1 MNRYTPTFVFLLV
14 CLIFVLGNMGCANT
28 SSKIVTKPKVIIR
41 VPTKITNYPLR
52 DSKGIIHK
60 YTDNVESFIFPQD
73 NKKLTQYCA
82 FHFDWEDIK
91 AIWSKDRNGE
101 YRWKYVVS
109 KNKMS
114 HKMRRR

>member
-1 MNRYTPTFVFLLV
+1 MNRYTPTMIWLIL
-14 CLIFVLGNMGCANT
+14 CLIVVLSNWNCA
-28 SSKIVTKPKVIIR
+28 SKIKEVPIAR
-41 VPTKITNYPLR
+41 VPTKVTSYPLI
-52 DSKGIIHK
+52 DYKGVEHK
-60 YTDNVESFIFPQD
+60 YRDDFDSFVFPQD
-73 NKKLTQYCA
+73 NTKLTQYCA